1 MEPVLDHTA
10 RLLAIVSV
18 NGRANAVRC
27 MSPGCFRSVYAA
39 IHVVEDGGE
48 LFVMGRDCFA
58 KRYGSQGSLGEPRFG
73 SGGRL
78 LTNEERDLLARNTAK
93 LLLQFEHEQN
103 LARKSVPSPRQA
115 PTSSAPPHPSRPEDS
130 VSRQVPATTPWPWQK
145 PNTSVVILAVGDGRR
160 FVRVQHID
168 GSQKLAPYPV
178 FQGWD
183 NVLPPEVARPNY
195 RLQTLD
201 VLSIAPALQRL
212 QEMGFRM
219 SQPGRWREVRK
230 AAGLT

>member
-1 MEPVLDHTA
+1 MEPVLDYTA

-18 NGRANAVRC
+18 DGRAKAVRC
-27 MSPGCFRSVYAA
+27 MNPGCFRSVYAA
-39 IHVVEDGGE
+39 IHVVEDGGQ

-58 KRYGSQGSLGEPRFG
+58 KRYGSQGSLGEPWFG

-78 LTNEERDLLARNTAK
+78 LTAEERDLLAENTAT
-93 LLLQFEHEQN
+93 LLQQFEHERN
-103 LARKSVPSPRQA
+103 LTEKQLPSPPLPGTPSVA
-115 PTSSAPPHPSRPEDS
+115 PHPGGPVDS
-130 VSRQVPATTPWPWQK
+130 ASPRVPTTPWPWQK
-145 PNTSVVILAVGDGRR
+145 PNTSVAILAGGDGRR
-160 FVRVQHID
+160 FVRVQHLD

-183 NVLPPEVARPNY
+183 KVLPPDVVRPNH

-201 VLSIAPALQRL
+201 VLSIAPALQLL

-219 SQPGRWREVRK
+219 SPPGRWREVRQ
-230 AAGLT
+230 AAGFP